1 MTAVPTDSLMR
12 MVLAGHAHQR
22 ALSDPDVF
30 ADAVQALMA
39 SVNDNGAPC
48 LVPADVDAAA
58 LIGGAIVAGG
68 GAIRQAR
75 PDADGHLPNKVMVVG
90 ATTVSGKLVRD
101 QVVASR
107 ALGCDWVGAWM
118 WRAPASITAEVLSA
132 DQVVSNGSLTD
143 P

>member
-1 MTAVPTDSLMR
+1 MTVVPTDSLMH

-39 SVNDNGAPC
+39 SVHINGTPC
-48 LVPADVDAAA
+48 LVPADIDAAA

-75 PDADGHLPNKVMVVG
+75 PNEDGHLPNKVMVVG
-90 ATTVSGKLVRD
+90 ATTVSGKLIRD

-132 DQVVSNGSLTD
+132 DQVVSDGPLTD
-143 P
+143 L